1 MQAKWINLD
10 LNDLNHMCTY
20 QRSPPYGNAQKNM
33 LIFFPVNALMAN
45 AGAANVSN
53 KAKTKVVEK
62 VVEKVVNVDDPEGME
77 REKEEIRQVCPALH
91 DLYIFRRV

>member
-1 MQAKWINLD
+1 MQAKLIKLD
-10 LNDLNHMCTY
+10 LNDLNNMCTY
-20 QRSPPYGNAQKNM
+20 QRSPLYGNAQINM
-33 LIFFPVNALMAN
+33 VIFISVNALMAN

-91 DLYIFRRV
+91 CLYIFRRV

>member
-1 MQAKWINLD
+1 MQAKWIKLD
-10 LNDLNHMCTY
+10 LNDLNNMSMY
-20 QRSPPYGNAQKNM
+20 QKSPLYGNAQINM
-33 LIFFPVNALMAN
+33 LIFFTVNALMAN

-77 REKEEIRQVCPALH
+77 REKEEIRQVCPA
-91 DLYIFRRV
+91 